1 MVQPTDLLEVFHP
14 VKQKVNFE
22 RPLSPAQVNGA
33 GRSWLIQ
40 KYLPPGASGRHPVSY
55 RHSRLESLSQPAD
68 NGLQTRY
75 GLQPDRPP
83 DQVWAQA
90 DRQTRYGPRPG
101 VSPDRPVDQVLPPDR
116 PADQVWDGPKTGWQ
130 TRPFDAK
137 E

>member
-40 KYLPPGASGRHPVSY
+40 KYLPPGASGRPPVSY

-75 GLQPDRPP
+75 GLQTGPQTRYELQTGP
-83 DQVWAQA
+83 
-90 DRQTRYGPRPG
+90 QTRYGPRPG
-101 VSPDRPVDQVLPPDR
+101 VSPDWPVDQVLLPDR
-116 PADQVWDGPKTGWQ
+116 LADQA
-130 TRPFDAK
+130 F
-137 E
+137 